1 MTPLVLTD
9 LPPLWVGLGCQ
20 RGVTAAAIAQAI
32 TQVFAAHALDEGAI
46 AALATLQAK
55 TLEPGLVKFCGDRPL
70 PLWGFSPEELRQV
83 RVPYP
88 SDRVAQRV
96 GCPSVAE
103 AAALLAQQHAFALGI
118 QPVVAGSEPLWVPKQ
133 IVPSALG
140 AITVA
145 VAGSV
150 ITEGDSCKMG

>member
-1 MTPLVLTD
+1 MTPLVSTH

-20 RGVTAAAIAQAI
+20 RGVTATAIAQAI
-32 TQVFAAHALDEGAI
+32 THVCAAHGLDDRAI
-46 AALATLQAK
+46 AAIATLQAK

-83 RVPYP
+83 RVPHP
-88 SDRVAQRV
+88 STCVAQQV

-103 AAALLAQQHAFALGI
+103 AAALLAQQHAFNLRI
-118 QPVVAGSEPLWVPKQ
+118 QPVVAGFKPLWVPKQ
-133 IVPSALG
+133 IVPSTLG

-145 VAGSV
+145 IAGSTS
-150 ITEGDSCKMG
+150 IEGYPLEIS